1 MRASTTAA
9 LKTALRKRQSARE
22 QRMRE
27 KIGKSLA
34 AGGPGRKYEKAA
46 CFVPESL
53 SSTSLLHGQ
62 RKAEFFLAKFG
73 FRVRLLQGSPAKH
86 FWRAAID

>member
-9 LKTALRKRQSARE
+9 LKTALRKRKSARE

-27 KIGKSLA
+27 KIDKFLA

-62 RKAEFFLAKFG
+62 RKAEFFLAKFWVQGEASTG
-73 FRVRLLQGSPAKH
+73 FASEAPLEGRN
-86 FWRAAID
+86 